1 MSKMLWN
8 PTNEEL
14 SYQFGGI
21 TFFFAPGQKRKV
33 EDAAG
38 KHLLH
43 NLGIRGLTVLD
54 YDCDENKL
62 GIEAIERNRDF
73 KKKMVIEYNQRNE
86 QRKQTNF
93 PYLYPTPE
101 VKAYA
106 IELGMGL
113 LEPFT
118 PRDAEREGIASMKA
132 ENDSLKESLAN
143 LTKQMAFLT
152 EIVTNQNQGD
162 LNPKI
167 PIKQQG
173 GKNG

>member
-21 TFFFAPGQKRKV
+21 SFFFHPGEKRKI

-43 NLGIRGLTVLD
+43 NLGVRGLTVLD
-54 YDCDENKL
+54 YDCDEKK
-62 GIEAIERNRDF
+62 IEADAIERNRDF
-73 KKKMVIEYNQRNE
+73 KKKMVIDFNQRNE

-93 PYLYPTPE
+93 PYLYPTKE

-106 IELGMGL
+106 IELGLGL

-132 ENDSLKESLAN
+132 ENESLKDTLAN
-143 LTKQMAFLT
+143 LTKQMAALT
-152 EIVTNQNQGD
+152 EMVTSQGD
-162 LNPKI
+162 MKI
-167 PIKQQG
+167 PIKPQG

>member
-8 PTNEEL
+8 PTNENL
-14 SYQFGGI
+14 SYAFGGI
-21 TFFFAPGQKRKV
+21 TFFFNPGEKRKV

-54 YDCDENKL
+54 YDCDEKKI
-62 GIEAIERNRDF
+62 GADAIERNRDF
-73 KKKMVIEYNQRNE
+73 KKKMVVDYNQRNE
-86 QRKQTNF
+86 TRKQTNF
-93 PYLYPTPE
+93 PYLAPTKE

-118 PRDAEREGIASMKA
+118 PRDPEREGMASMQA
-132 ENDSLKESLAN
+132 EISALKRIIEGLSKN
-143 LTKQMAFLT
+143 MAMGQENVKEYT
-152 EIVTNQNQGD
+152 PAKED
-162 LNPKI
+162 LNQKVPK
-167 PIKQQG
+167 QRG
-173 GKNG
+173 A